1 MAAEGFKVDLEALKT
16 ASSGIAD
23 TMVKLKVKKVSDLD
37 SKKGDIGHGHL
48 ADVLEH
54 FCTRWEIGVENL
66 AKDAQAVSK
75 RLDASV
81 KAYQSIEGAIVDG
94 MLGTS
99 SGEDPG
105 AK

>member
-16 ASSGIAD
+16 ASSGITD
-23 TMVKLKVKKVSDLD
+23 TLVKLKVKKVSDID
-37 SKKGDIGHGHL
+37 SKKSDVGHSHL
-48 ADVLEH
+48 ADVLEN

-66 AKDAQAVSK
+66 AKDAQAISA

-81 KAYQSIEGAIVDG
+81 KAYQGVEATIVDG
-94 MLGTS
+94 MLGSS